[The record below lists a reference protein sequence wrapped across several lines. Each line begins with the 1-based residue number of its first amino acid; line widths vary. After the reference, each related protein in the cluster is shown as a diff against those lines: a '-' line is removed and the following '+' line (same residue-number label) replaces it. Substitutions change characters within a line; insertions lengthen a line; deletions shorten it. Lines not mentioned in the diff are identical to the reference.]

1 MTRSMSCF
9 RRGLTA
15 AAFAAALLPT
25 AGWAFSAEEQAEIV
39 KAEDY
44 LNGIGTLKAH
54 FMQAN
59 PNGDTAEG
67 TVYLAR
73 PGRLRLEYDPP
84 SPILVVTHGTF
95 LVYYDKQLEQ
105 TSYVDVDST
114 PAGVL
119 VKPKV
124 QLDQGELKVTR
135 VTHNPG
141 VVNVTI
147 TKREDPRQ
155 GNITLT
161 FTEQPYQLRQW
172 KVLDQQGQT
181 TVVSLYDT
189 RSGVSLDNKLFDF
202 TDPKAT
208 VGPDL
213 TTKGK

>member
-1 MTRSMSCF
+1 MTRSLSRF
-9 RRGLTA
+9 RRSLTA
-15 AAFAAALLPT
+15 AAFMAALLPG
-25 AGWAFSAEEQAEIV
+25 ASWAFSAEEQAEIA

-59 PNGDTAEG
+59 PSGDTAEG

-95 LVYYDKQLEQ
+95 LVYYDKQLDQ

-124 QLDQGELKVTR
+124 QLDQGELKVVR
-135 VTHNPG
+135 VSRASG
-141 VVNVTI
+141 VINITV

-161 FTEQPYQLRQW
+161 FTEQPFQLRQW

-181 TVVSLYDT
+181 TVVSLFDA
-189 RSGVSLDNKLFDF
+189 RSGMTLDNQLFYF
-202 TDPKAT
+202 HDPKAT
-208 VGPDL
+208 DGPDL